1 MDIDWNLITDNEF
14 EELCGAILSKSGFYN
29 IRNIGGSGDRGRDLV
44 AEKDNQIAFGLK
56 RTEKWIIQCKKW
68 IERKPSPTDLEKSLV
83 WAKAH
88 NPDGVLFFFSNKIT
102 PDTFDW
108 VKEYTKDC
116 KFHVDWMDATYIE
129 NYLHKDSQIYER
141 FFKEKNQIIN
151 QSIDNFYHV
160 ITGPR
165 TNKIMVYT
173 AGEMPSEVER
183 HAIHKW
189 RATLQNLCKDDFEIG
204 FYHPEF
210 FGCDHG
216 GINAGETVLMD
227 SVMIEKADVAIAYLN
242 KEELYGT
249 IAELL
254 IAYFLN
260 KMIGIFVDESIIYG
274 TEQISE
280 IDGEPEYLDNA
291 QEIYSKIFKTNH
303 LCSCVLYFD
312 KDILVR
318 TKYWF
323 LLEYLNQVNSQ
334 IHIQKVTSE
343 NYAEEMS
350 KFLKKCRG

>member
-1 MDIDWNLITDNEF
+1 M
-14 EELCGAILSKSGFYN
+14 
-29 IRNIGGSGDRGRDLV
+29 
-44 AEKDNQIAFGLK
+44 
-56 RTEKWIIQCKKW
+56 
-68 IERKPSPTDLEKSLV
+68 
-83 WAKAH
+83 
-88 NPDGVLFFFSNKIT
+88 
-102 PDTFDW
+102 
-108 VKEYTKDC
+108 
-116 KFHVDWMDATYIE
+116 
-129 NYLHKDSQIYER
+129 
-141 FFKEKNQIIN
+141 
-151 QSIDNFYHV
+151 
-160 ITGPR
+160 
-165 TNKIMVYT
+165 
-173 AGEMPSEVER
+173 
-183 HAIHKW
+183 HKW
-189 RATLQNLCKDDFEIG
+189 RVTLQNLCKDDTEIG

-280 IDGEPEYLDNA
+280 FDGEPEYVDNV
-291 QEIYSKIFKTNH
+291 QEIYSEIFKTNH
-303 LCSCVLYFD
+303 FCSCVLYSD
-312 KDILVR
+312 NEILIR

-350 KFLKKCRG
+350 KFLKKCCG